1 MKLKIIVAAALL
13 ALNSC
18 APAFAAQGESR
29 WSISTNIPT
38 WLLLGC
44 ANADIHYKIADRWC
58 LQAGVKYNP
67 FTYAAGSERQTHL
80 RQLTPSLGVRY
91 WFDRAR
97 NRWFLGAKLLASE
110 YSVSYPRGG
119 HFFDGELAGA
129 GLFGGYEYPI
139 SERLSLS
146 LGAGAAV
153 AYHRTTFYGGPV
165 CGRITDRK
173 KGVALFPSDILVSLT
188 IKL

>member
-1 MKLKIIVAAALL
+1 M
-13 ALNSC
+13 
-18 APAFAAQGESR
+18 
-29 WSISTNIPT
+29 
-38 WLLLGC
+38 
-44 ANADIHYKIADRWC
+44 
-58 LQAGVKYNP
+58 
-67 FTYAAGSERQTHL
+67 
-80 RQLTPSLGVRY
+80 
-91 WFDRAR
+91 
-97 NRWFLGAKLLASE
+97 ASE

-119 HFFDGELAGA
+119 RFFDGELAGA
-129 GLFGGYEYPI
+129 GLYGGYEYPI

>member
-13 ALNSC
+13 TLTSC
-18 APAFAAQGESR
+18 APAFAAKQQSR
-29 WSISTNIPT
+29 WSISSNIPT

-44 ANADIHYKIADRWC
+44 ANADIHYMIADRWS

-91 WFDRAR
+91 WFDEAWS
-97 NRWFLGAKLLASE
+97 RWFLGAKLLASE

-119 HFFDGELAGA
+119 CFFDGELAGA
-129 GLFGGYEYPI
+129 GVTAGYVCPL
-139 SERLSLS
+139 SEELSLS